1 MFVLDYACP
10 SCNGIYSSGLP
21 KQVVTIIGAIVFALK
36 VIIPVLLIIFG
47 MLDLG
52 KAIIAQKEDEIKKGQ
67 QTFLKRLLT
76 AAIVFFVVILTQF
89 VVDLVAGDDSSSIW
103 ACVNCIINGKDASTN
118 P

>member
-1 MFVLDYACP
+1 MFVLYYCKNACGTIYTE
-10 SCNGIYSSGLP
+10 GIP
-21 KQVVTIIGAIVFALK
+21 QQVVTIIAALVFALK
-36 VIIPVLLIIFG
+36 VVIPVLLIIFG

-89 VVDLVAGDDSSSIW
+89 VVDLVAGDDSTSIW
-103 ACVNCIINGKDASTN
+103 GCVNCIINNKDT
-118 P
+118 